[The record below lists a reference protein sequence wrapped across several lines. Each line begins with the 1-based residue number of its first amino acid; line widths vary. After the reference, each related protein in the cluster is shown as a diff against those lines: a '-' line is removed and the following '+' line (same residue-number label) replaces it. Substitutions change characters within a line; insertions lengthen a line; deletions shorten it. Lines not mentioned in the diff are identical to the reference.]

1 MTIRAVLFDAYG
13 TLLDVT
19 SIGETAERL
28 FPGQGVTL
36 VRLWR
41 DKQLQYSWLRTLSRN
56 YADFWQV
63 TADAL
68 DYAAAALGLSPDPA
82 EQGELMVA
90 WERLAPFPDASPAL
104 ATLVSRGMPLAV
116 LSNGTPA
123 MLAAAIGHAGLG
135 DRFAALLSVDAVAQY
150 KTAPAAYQLAVEHFG
165 AAPGELLLVSSNG
178 WDAAGATAFGL
189 QTFWVNRSG
198 APVERVGVTPTASG
212 TSLLDLPVWLEARNG
227 AAGG

>member
-1 MTIRAVLFDAYG
+1 
-13 TLLDVT
+13 
-19 SIGETAERL
+19 
-28 FPGQGVTL
+28 

-82 EQGELMVA
+82 GQAELMAA
-90 WERLAPFPDASPAL
+90 WERLAPFPDAPPAL

>member
-1 MTIRAVLFDAYG
+1 MA
-13 TLLDVT
+13 
-19 SIGETAERL
+19 
-28 FPGQGVTL
+28 
-36 VRLWR
+36 
-41 DKQLQYSWLRTLSRN
+41 
-56 YADFWQV
+56 
-63 TADAL
+63 
-68 DYAAAALGLSPDPA
+68 
-82 EQGELMVA
+82 A
-90 WERLAPFPDASPAL
+90 WERLAPFPDAPPAL